1 MNHFGTLFTVS
12 IYGESHG
19 KAVGVVVDG
28 VVPGILIDEA
38 LLESDL
44 NRRKAGA
51 IGTTKRIE
59 ADEPKIIS
67 GVYKGYT
74 TGAPI
79 HIMFENT
86 NTKSEDYMNLIKQ
99 PRPGHADF
107 TSYIKYKG
115 FADQRGGGH
124 FSGRLTTGIVAAGSI
139 AKMLL
144 NAQFESKLIRVG
156 ELTNMNGLDEYLKGI
171 SESFDSVGGIVEV
184 KVNGLEIG
192 IGEPFFDSVESK
204 IAHMVFSVPAIKG
217 IEFGIGFEGIELK
230 GSQFNDRI
238 ISESGKTETNH
249 NGGLNGGITNGN
261 ELVVR
266 VFVKPASSIFLKQD
280 TFDFESN
287 TIKTLQ
293 IEGRHD
299 ACIARRAVVVIE
311 NAIAIALADLYLQKK
326 SRE

>member
-19 KAVGVVVDG
+19 KAVGVVIDG
-28 VVPGILIDEA
+28 VTPGILVDES

-51 IGTTKRIE
+51 VGTTKRIE

-67 GVYKGYT
+67 GVYRGYT

-79 HIMFENT
+79 HILFENT
-86 NTKSEDYMNLIKQ
+86 NTKSEDYNNLLKQ

-107 TSYIKYKG
+107 VSYNKYKG

-124 FSGRLTTGIVAAGSI
+124 FSGRLTTGIVAAGSF

-144 NAQFESKLIRVG
+144 GAQFDSKLVRVG
-156 ELTNMNGLDEYLKGI
+156 DLTDMNGLDAYLKDI

-184 KVNGLEIG
+184 KVNGLEVG

-217 IEFGIGFEGIELK
+217 IEFGIGFKGIELK

-238 ISESGKTETNH
+238 IDESGKTETNH

-261 ELVVR
+261 ELLIR

>member
-1 MNHFGTLFTVS
+1 MNHFGTLFSVN

-19 KAVGVVVDG
+19 KAVGIVIDGMTPGVLVD
-28 VVPGILIDEA
+28 EK
-38 LLESDL
+38 LLLSDL

-51 IGTTKRIE
+51 VGTTKRIE

-67 GVYKGYT
+67 GVYRGYT

-79 HIMFENT
+79 HVMFENT
-86 NTKSEDYMNLIKQ
+86 NTRSEDYNNLLKQ

-107 TSYIKYKG
+107 TSFVKYKG

-124 FSGRLTTGIVAAGSI
+124 FSGRLTTGIVAAGSF

-144 NAQFESKLIRVG
+144 NVVFESKLVRVG
-156 ELTNMNGLDEYLKGI
+156 DLTDMNGLDEYLQGI
-171 SESFDSVGGIVEV
+171 SENFDSVGGIVEV
-184 KVNGLEIG
+184 RVRNLEVG

-217 IEFGIGFEGIELK
+217 IEFGVGFKGIELR
-230 GSQFNDRI
+230 GSQFNDPIVDAKGR
-238 ISESGKTETNH
+238 TETNH

-280 TFDFESN
+280 TFDFETNSVQS
-287 TIKTLQ
+287 LQ

>member
-1 MNHFGTLFTVS
+1 MNHFGNLFSVN

-19 KAVGVVVDG
+19 KAVGIIIDG
-28 VVPGILIDEA
+28 MKPGIPFDER
-38 LLESDL
+38 LLNFDL
-44 NRRKAGA
+44 SRRKAGA

-59 ADEPKIIS
+59 ADEPQIIS
-67 GVYKGYT
+67 GIYRGYT

-79 HIMFENT
+79 HVMFENT
-86 NTKSEDYMNLIKQ
+86 NTRSEDYQNLLKQ
-99 PRPGHADF
+99 PRPGHADY
-107 TSYIKYKG
+107 TSFIKYQG

-124 FSGRLTTGIVAAGSI
+124 FSGRLTTGIVAAGAF
-139 AKMLL
+139 AKMMLK
-144 NAQFESKLIRVG
+144 AQFESKLVQVG
-156 ELTNMNGLDEYLKGI
+156 NLTDMQGLDDYLKSI

-184 KVNGLEIG
+184 KVSGLDIG

-204 IAHMVFSVPAIKG
+204 VAHMVFSVPAIKG
-217 IEFGIGFEGIELK
+217 IEFGIGFKGIALK
-230 GSQFNDRI
+230 GSEFNDPI
-238 ISESGKTETNH
+238 IDASGKTKSNN

-261 ELVVR
+261 DLIVR

-280 TFDFESN
+280 TFDFSTNEVQ
-287 TIKTLQ
+287 TLQ

-326 SRE
+326 ARE

>member
-1 MNHFGTLFTVS
+1 MNHFGTLFSVN

-19 KAVGVVVDG
+19 KAVGIVIDGMTPGVLVD
-28 VVPGILIDEA
+28 EK
-38 LLESDL
+38 LLLSDL

-51 IGTTKRIE
+51 VGTTKRIE

-67 GVYKGYT
+67 GVYRGYT

-79 HIMFENT
+79 HVMFENT
-86 NTKSEDYMNLIKQ
+86 NTRSEDYNNLLKQ

-107 TSYIKYKG
+107 TSFVKYKG

-124 FSGRLTTGIVAAGSI
+124 FSGRLTTGIVAAGSF

-144 NAQFESKLIRVG
+144 NVAFESKLVRVG
-156 ELTNMNGLDEYLKGI
+156 NLTDMNGLDEYLQGI

-184 KVNGLEIG
+184 RVRNLEVG

-217 IEFGIGFEGIELK
+217 IEFGIGFKGIELR
-230 GSQFNDRI
+230 GSQFNDPIVDAKGR
-238 ISESGKTETNH
+238 TETNH

-280 TFDFESN
+280 TFDFETNS
-287 TIKTLQ
+287 IQSLQ

>member
-1 MNHFGTLFTVS
+1 MNHFGNLFSVN

-19 KAVGVVVDG
+19 KAVGVIIDG
-28 VVPGILIDEA
+28 MKPGIPFDEK
-38 LLESDL
+38 LLNVDL
-44 NRRKAGA
+44 SRRKAGA
-51 IGTTKRIE
+51 VGTTKRIE
-59 ADEPKIIS
+59 ADEPLIIS
-67 GVYKGYT
+67 GIYRGFT

-79 HIMFENT
+79 HVMFENT
-86 NTKSEDYMNLIKQ
+86 NTRSEDYQNLLKQ
-99 PRPGHADF
+99 PRPGHADY
-107 TSYIKYKG
+107 TSFIKYQG

-124 FSGRLTTGIVAAGSI
+124 FSGRLTTGIVAAGAF

-144 NAQFESKLIRVG
+144 NVQFDSKLVQVG
-156 ELTNMNGLDEYLKGI
+156 VLTDMQGLDDYLKSI

-184 KVNGLEIG
+184 KVSGLNIG

-217 IEFGIGFEGIELK
+217 IEFGIGFKGIALK
-230 GSQFNDRI
+230 GSAFNDPI
-238 ISESGKTETNH
+238 VDANGKTKSNN

-261 ELVVR
+261 DLIVR

-280 TFDFESN
+280 TFDFSTNEVQ
-287 TIKTLQ
+287 TLQ

-326 SRE
+326 ARE

>member
-1 MNHFGTLFTVS
+1 MNHFGTLFSVN

-19 KAVGVVVDG
+19 KAVGIVIDGMTPGVLVD
-28 VVPGILIDEA
+28 EK
-38 LLESDL
+38 LLLSDL

-51 IGTTKRIE
+51 VGTTKRIE

-67 GVYKGYT
+67 GVYRGYT

-79 HIMFENT
+79 HVMFENT
-86 NTKSEDYMNLIKQ
+86 NTRSEDYNNLLKQ

-107 TSYIKYKG
+107 TSFVKYKG

-124 FSGRLTTGIVAAGSI
+124 FSGRLTTGIVAAGSF

-144 NAQFESKLIRVG
+144 NVAFESKLVRVG
-156 ELTNMNGLDEYLKGI
+156 NLTDMHGLDEYLQGI

-184 KVNGLEIG
+184 RVRNLEVG

-217 IEFGIGFEGIELK
+217 IEFGIGFKGIELR
-230 GSQFNDRI
+230 GSQFNDPIVDAKGR
-238 ISESGKTETNH
+238 TETNH

-280 TFDFESN
+280 TFDFETNSVQS
-287 TIKTLQ
+287 LQ

>member
-1 MNHFGTLFTVS
+1 MNHFGTLFSVN

-19 KAVGVVVDG
+19 KAVGIVIDGMTPGVLVD
-28 VVPGILIDEA
+28 EK
-38 LLESDL
+38 LLLSDL
-44 NRRKAGA
+44 NRRKAGPV
-51 IGTTKRIE
+51 GTTKRIE

-67 GVYKGYT
+67 GVYRGYT

-79 HIMFENT
+79 HVMFENT
-86 NTKSEDYMNLIKQ
+86 NTRSEDYNNLLKQ

-107 TSYIKYKG
+107 TSFVKYKG

-124 FSGRLTTGIVAAGSI
+124 FSGRLTTGIVAAGSF

-144 NAQFESKLIRVG
+144 NVAFESKLVRVG
-156 ELTNMNGLDEYLKGI
+156 DLTDMNGLDEYLQGI
-171 SESFDSVGGIVEV
+171 SESFDSVGGIIEV
-184 KVNGLEIG
+184 RVRNLEVG

-217 IEFGIGFEGIELK
+217 IEFGIGFKGIELR
-230 GSQFNDRI
+230 GSQFNDPIVDAKGR
-238 ISESGKTETNH
+238 TETNH

-280 TFDFESN
+280 TFDFETNSVQS
-287 TIKTLQ
+287 LQ

>member
-1 MNHFGTLFTVS
+1 MNHFGTLFSVN

-19 KAVGVVVDG
+19 KAVGIVIDGMTPGVLVD
-28 VVPGILIDEA
+28 EK
-38 LLESDL
+38 LLLSDL

-51 IGTTKRIE
+51 VGTTKRIE

-67 GVYKGYT
+67 GVYRGYT

-79 HIMFENT
+79 HVMFENT
-86 NTKSEDYMNLIKQ
+86 NTRSEDYNNLLKQ

-107 TSYIKYKG
+107 TSFVKYKG

-124 FSGRLTTGIVAAGSI
+124 FSGRLTTGIVAAGSF

-144 NAQFESKLIRVG
+144 NVVFESKLVRVG
-156 ELTNMNGLDEYLKGI
+156 DLTDMNGLDEYLQGI
-171 SESFDSVGGIVEV
+171 SENFDSVGGIVEV
-184 KVNGLEIG
+184 RVRNLEVG
-192 IGEPFFDSVESK
+192 IGEPFFDSIESK

-217 IEFGIGFEGIELK
+217 IEFGIGFKGIELR
-230 GSQFNDRI
+230 GSQFNDPIVDAKGR
-238 ISESGKTETNH
+238 TETNH

-280 TFDFESN
+280 TFDFETNSVQS
-287 TIKTLQ
+287 LQ

>member
-1 MNHFGTLFTVS
+1 MNHFGTLFSVN

-19 KAVGVVVDG
+19 KAVGIVIDGMTPGVLVD
-28 VVPGILIDEA
+28 EK
-38 LLESDL
+38 LLLSDL

-51 IGTTKRIE
+51 VGTTKRIE

-67 GVYKGYT
+67 GVYRGYT

-79 HIMFENT
+79 HVMFENT
-86 NTKSEDYMNLIKQ
+86 NTRSEDYNNLLKQ

-107 TSYIKYKG
+107 TSFVKYKG

-124 FSGRLTTGIVAAGSI
+124 FSGRLTTGIVAAGSF

-144 NAQFESKLIRVG
+144 NVAFESKLVRVG
-156 ELTNMNGLDEYLKGI
+156 DLTDMNGLDEYLQGI
-171 SESFDSVGGIVEV
+171 SENFDSVGGIVEV
-184 KVNGLEIG
+184 RVRNLEVG

-217 IEFGIGFEGIELK
+217 IEFGIGFKGIELR
-230 GSQFNDRI
+230 GSQFNDPIVDAKGR
-238 ISESGKTETNH
+238 TETNH

-280 TFDFESN
+280 TFDFETNSVQS
-287 TIKTLQ
+287 LQ

>member
-12 IYGESHG
+12 VYGESHG
-19 KAVGVVVDG
+19 KAVGVVLDG
-28 VVPGILIDEA
+28 VTPGILVDQA
-38 LLESDL
+38 LLEKDL

-67 GVYKGYT
+67 GVYRGYT

-79 HIMFENT
+79 HILFENT
-86 NTKSEDYMNLIKQ
+86 NTKSEDYNNLLKQ

-107 TSYIKYKG
+107 TSFKKYKG
-115 FADQRGGGH
+115 FSDQRGGGH
-124 FSGRLTTGIVAAGSI
+124 FSGRLTTGIVAAGSF

-144 NAQFESKLIRVG
+144 NAQFDSKLIRVG
-156 ELTNMNGLDEYLKGI
+156 DLTDMNGLDEYLKAI
-171 SESFDSVGGIVEV
+171 SDSFDSVGGIVEV
-184 KVNGLEIG
+184 KVNGLEVG

-217 IEFGIGFEGIELK
+217 IEFGIGFKGIELK

-238 ISESGKTETNH
+238 TDESGKTETNH

-287 TIKTLQ
+287 TVKTLQ

>member
-1 MNHFGTLFTVS
+1 MNHFGTLFSVN

-19 KAVGVVVDG
+19 KAVGIVIDGMTPGVLVD
-28 VVPGILIDEA
+28 EK
-38 LLESDL
+38 LLLSDL

-51 IGTTKRIE
+51 VGTTKRIE

-67 GVYKGYT
+67 GVYRGYT

-79 HIMFENT
+79 HVMFENT
-86 NTKSEDYMNLIKQ
+86 NTRSEDYNNLLKQ

-107 TSYIKYKG
+107 TSFVKYKG

-124 FSGRLTTGIVAAGSI
+124 FSGRLTTGVVAAGSF

-144 NAQFESKLIRVG
+144 NVVFESKLVRVG
-156 ELTNMNGLDEYLKGI
+156 DLTDMNGLDEYLQGI
-171 SESFDSVGGIVEV
+171 SENFDSVGGIVEV
-184 KVNGLEIG
+184 RVRNLEVG

-217 IEFGIGFEGIELK
+217 IEFGIGFKGIELR
-230 GSQFNDRI
+230 GSQFNDPIVDAKGR
-238 ISESGKTETNH
+238 TETNH

-280 TFDFESN
+280 TFDFETNSVQS
-287 TIKTLQ
+287 LQ

>member
-1 MNHFGTLFTVS
+1 MNHFGNLFSVN

-19 KAVGVVVDG
+19 KAVGVVIDG
-28 VVPGILIDEA
+28 IKPGIPFNES
-38 LLESDL
+38 LLLSDL
-44 NRRKAGA
+44 SRRKAGA
-51 IGTTKRIE
+51 VGTTKRIE
-59 ADEPKIIS
+59 ADEPHILS
-67 GVYKGYT
+67 GVYRGYT

-79 HIMFENT
+79 HVLFENT
-86 NTKSEDYMNLIKQ
+86 NTKSEDYQNLLKQ

-107 TSYIKYKG
+107 TSFVKYKG

-124 FSGRLTTGIVAAGSI
+124 FSGRLTTGIVAAGAF

-144 NAQFESKLIRVG
+144 PATFESKLVQVG
-156 ELTNMNGLDEYLKGI
+156 NLVDMNGLDEYLKSV
-171 SESFDSVGGIVEV
+171 SESLDSVGGIVEV
-184 KVNGLEIG
+184 IVSGLEIG

-217 IEFGIGFEGIELK
+217 IEFGIGFKGIQLK
-230 GSQFNDRI
+230 GSEFNDQI
-238 ISESGKTETNH
+238 LDETGKTKTNH

-261 ELVVR
+261 DLVVR

-280 TFDFESN
+280 TFDFETKSVQP
-287 TIKTLQ
+287 LQ

>member
-1 MNHFGTLFTVS
+1 MNHFGNLFSVN

-19 KAVGVVVDG
+19 KAVGVVIDG
-28 VVPGILIDEA
+28 IKPGIPFNES
-38 LLESDL
+38 LLLSDL
-44 NRRKAGA
+44 SRRKAGA
-51 IGTTKRIE
+51 VGTTKRIE
-59 ADEPKIIS
+59 TDEPHILS
-67 GVYKGYT
+67 GVYRGYT

-79 HIMFENT
+79 HVLFENT
-86 NTKSEDYMNLIKQ
+86 NTKSEDYQNLLKQ

-107 TSYIKYKG
+107 TSFVKYKG

-124 FSGRLTTGIVAAGSI
+124 FSGRLTTGIVAAGAF

-144 NAQFESKLIRVG
+144 PATFESKLVQVG
-156 ELTNMNGLDEYLKGI
+156 NLVDMNGLDEYLKSV
-171 SESFDSVGGIVEV
+171 SESLDSVGGIVEV
-184 KVNGLEIG
+184 IVSGLEIG

-217 IEFGIGFEGIELK
+217 IEFGIGFKGIQLK
-230 GSQFNDRI
+230 GSEFNDQI
-238 ISESGKTETNH
+238 LDETGKTKTNH

-261 ELVVR
+261 DLVVR

-280 TFDFESN
+280 TFDFETKSVQP
-287 TIKTLQ
+287 LQ

>member
-1 MNHFGTLFTVS
+1 MNHFGTLFAVN

-19 KAVGVVVDG
+19 KAVGVIIDG
-28 VVPGILIDEA
+28 MVPGIEVNEA
-38 LLESDL
+38 LLLADL
-44 NRRKAGA
+44 DRRKAGA

-67 GVYKGYT
+67 GVYRGHT
-74 TGAPI
+74 TGSPI

-86 NTKSEDYMNLIKQ
+86 NVRSEDYQNLLKQ

-107 TSYIKYKG
+107 TSHMKYKG

-124 FSGRLTTGIVAAGSI
+124 FSGRLTTCIVAAGSF

-144 NAQFESKLIRVG
+144 KAKFFSKLVRVG
-156 ELTNMNGLDEYLKGI
+156 DLTDMDGLDTYLKDI
-171 SESFDSVGGIVEV
+171 SEHFDSVGGIVEV
-184 KVNGLEIG
+184 TVQNLEVGL
-192 IGEPFFDSVESK
+192 GEPFFDSVESK
-204 IAHMVFSVPAIKG
+204 IAHIVFSVPAIKG
-217 IEFGIGFEGIELK
+217 IEFGIGFKGIELK
-230 GSQFNDRI
+230 GSEFNDRI
-238 ISESGKTETNH
+238 IDEFGKTATNH

-261 ELVVR
+261 DLIVR

-280 TFDFESN
+280 TFDFES
-287 TIKTLQ
+287 KSVQTLQ

-326 SRE
+326 TRE

>member
-1 MNHFGTLFTVS
+1 MNHFGNLFSVN

-19 KAVGVVVDG
+19 KAVGVVIDG
-28 VVPGILIDEA
+28 IKPGIPFNES
-38 LLESDL
+38 LLLSDL
-44 NRRKAGA
+44 SRRKAGA
-51 IGTTKRIE
+51 VGTTKRIE
-59 ADEPKIIS
+59 GDEPHILS
-67 GVYKGYT
+67 GVYRGYT

-79 HIMFENT
+79 HVLFENT
-86 NTKSEDYMNLIKQ
+86 NTKSEDYQNLLKQ

-107 TSYIKYKG
+107 TSFVKYKG

-124 FSGRLTTGIVAAGSI
+124 FSGRLTTGIVAAGAF

-144 NAQFESKLIRVG
+144 PATFESKLVQVG
-156 ELTNMNGLDEYLKGI
+156 NLVDMNGLDEYLKSV
-171 SESFDSVGGIVEV
+171 SESLDSVGGIVEV
-184 KVNGLEIG
+184 IVSGLEIG

-217 IEFGIGFEGIELK
+217 IEFGIGFKGIQLK
-230 GSQFNDRI
+230 GSEFNDQI
-238 ISESGKTETNH
+238 LDETGKTKTNH

-261 ELVVR
+261 DLVVR

-280 TFDFESN
+280 TFDFETKSVQP
-287 TIKTLQ
+287 LQ

-326 SRE
+326 SKE

>member
-1 MNHFGTLFTVS
+1 MNHFGNLFSVN

-19 KAVGVVVDG
+19 KAVGVVIDG
-28 VVPGILIDEA
+28 IKPGISFNES
-38 LLESDL
+38 LLLSDL
-44 NRRKAGA
+44 SRRKAGA
-51 IGTTKRIE
+51 VGTTKRIE
-59 ADEPKIIS
+59 TDEPHILS
-67 GVYKGYT
+67 GVYRGYT

-79 HIMFENT
+79 HVLFENT
-86 NTKSEDYMNLIKQ
+86 NTKSEDYQNLLKQ

-107 TSYIKYKG
+107 TSFVKYKG

-124 FSGRLTTGIVAAGSI
+124 FSGRLTTGIVAAGAF

-144 NAQFESKLIRVG
+144 PATFESKLVQVG
-156 ELTNMNGLDEYLKGI
+156 NLVDMNGLDEYLKSV
-171 SESFDSVGGIVEV
+171 SERLDSVGGIVEV
-184 KVNGLEIG
+184 IVSGLEIG

-217 IEFGIGFEGIELK
+217 IEFGIGFKGIQLK
-230 GSQFNDRI
+230 GSEFNDQI
-238 ISESGKTETNH
+238 LDETGKTKTNH

-261 ELVVR
+261 DLVVR

-280 TFDFESN
+280 TFDFETKSVQP
-287 TIKTLQ
+287 LQ

>member
-1 MNHFGTLFTVS
+1 MNHFGTLFSVN

-28 VVPGILIDEA
+28 MKPGISFNES
-38 LLESDL
+38 LLLNDL
-44 NRRKAGA
+44 SRRKAGA
-51 IGTTKRIE
+51 VGTTKRIE
-59 ADEPKIIS
+59 ADEPQILS
-67 GVYKGYT
+67 GVYRGYT

-79 HIMFENT
+79 HILFENT
-86 NTKSEDYMNLIKQ
+86 NTKSEDYQNLLKQ

-107 TSYIKYKG
+107 TSYVKYKG

-124 FSGRLTTGIVAAGSI
+124 FSGRLTTGIVAAGAF
-139 AKMLL
+139 AKMLIP
-144 NAQFESKLIRVG
+144 AKFESKLVQVG
-156 ELTNMNGLDEYLKGI
+156 DLTDMNGLDEYLKSI
-171 SESFDSVGGIVEV
+171 SEGLDSVGGIVEV
-184 KVNGLEIG
+184 KVSGLEIG

-217 IEFGIGFEGIELK
+217 IEFGIGFKGIQLK
-230 GSQFNDRI
+230 GSEFNDQI
-238 ISESGKTETNH
+238 IDESGKTKTNH

-261 ELVVR
+261 DLVVR

-280 TFDFESN
+280 TFDFES
-287 TIKTLQ
+287 KSVKPLQ
-293 IEGRHD
+293 IVGRHD

>member
-1 MNHFGTLFTVS
+1 MNHFGTLFSVN

-19 KAVGVVVDG
+19 KAVGIVIDGMTPGVLVD
-28 VVPGILIDEA
+28 EK
-38 LLESDL
+38 LLLSDL

-51 IGTTKRIE
+51 VGTTKRIE

-67 GVYKGYT
+67 GVYRGYT

-79 HIMFENT
+79 HVMFENT
-86 NTKSEDYMNLIKQ
+86 NTRSEDYNNLLKQ

-107 TSYIKYKG
+107 TSFVKYKG

-124 FSGRLTTGIVAAGSI
+124 FSGRLTTGIVAAGSF

-144 NAQFESKLIRVG
+144 NVVFESKLVRVG
-156 ELTNMNGLDEYLKGI
+156 DLTDMNGLDEYLQGI

-184 KVNGLEIG
+184 RVRNLEVG

-217 IEFGIGFEGIELK
+217 IEFGIGFKGIELR
-230 GSQFNDRI
+230 GSQFNDPIVDAKGR
-238 ISESGKTETNH
+238 TETNH

-280 TFDFESN
+280 TFDFETNSVQS
-287 TIKTLQ
+287 LQ

>member
-1 MNHFGTLFTVS
+1 MNHFGTLFSVN

-19 KAVGVVVDG
+19 KAVGVVIDG
-28 VVPGILIDEA
+28 VTPGITFNED
-38 LLESDL
+38 LLNTDL

-67 GVYKGYT
+67 GVYRGFT

-79 HIMFENT
+79 HILFENT
-86 NTKSEDYMNLIKQ
+86 NTRSEDYQNLLKQ

-124 FSGRLTTGIVAAGSI
+124 FSGRLTTGIVAAGSV
-139 AKMLL
+139 AKMVM
-144 NAQFESKLIRVG
+144 NAQFDSKLVRVG
-156 ELTNMNGLDEYLKGI
+156 DLTDMNGLDEYLKGI
-171 SESFDSVGGIVEV
+171 SESLDSVGGIVEV
-184 KVNGLEIG
+184 RVNGLPAG

-204 IAHMVFSVPAIKG
+204 IAHMIFSVPATKG
-217 IEFGIGFEGIELK
+217 VEFGVGFNGIHLK
-230 GSQFNDRI
+230 GSEFNDRI
-238 ISESGKTETNH
+238 LDETGKTATNH

-280 TFDFESN
+280 TFDFETKS
-287 TIKTLQ
+287 IQTLQ

>member
-1 MNHFGTLFTVS
+1 MNHFGTLFTVN

-19 KAVGVVVDG
+19 KAVGIIIDGMTPGVLVD
-28 VVPGILIDEA
+28 ES
-38 LLESDL
+38 LLLADL

-51 IGTTKRIE
+51 VGTTKRIE

-67 GVYKGYT
+67 GVYRGYT

-79 HIMFENT
+79 HVMFENT
-86 NTKSEDYMNLIKQ
+86 NTRSEDYNNLLKQ

-107 TSYIKYKG
+107 TSFVKYKG

-124 FSGRLTTGIVAAGSI
+124 FSGRLTTGIVAAGSF

-144 NAQFESKLIRVG
+144 KAQFESKLVRVG
-156 ELTNMNGLDEYLKGI
+156 YLTDMNGLDDYLKGI

-184 KVNGLEIG
+184 KVSNLEVG

-217 IEFGIGFEGIELK
+217 IEFGIGFKGIELK
-230 GSQFNDRI
+230 GSQFNDPI
-238 ISESGKTETNH
+238 VDASGRTETNH

-280 TFDFESN
+280 TFDFETNAIQS
-287 TIKTLQ
+287 LQ

>member
-1 MNHFGTLFTVS
+1 MNHFGTLFSVN

-19 KAVGVVVDG
+19 KAVGIVIDGMTPGVLVD
-28 VVPGILIDEA
+28 EK
-38 LLESDL
+38 LLLSDL

-51 IGTTKRIE
+51 VGTTKRIE

-67 GVYKGYT
+67 GVYRGYT

-79 HIMFENT
+79 HVMFENT
-86 NTKSEDYMNLIKQ
+86 NTRSEDYNNLLKQ

-107 TSYIKYKG
+107 TSFVKYKG

-124 FSGRLTTGIVAAGSI
+124 FSGRLTTGIVAAGSF

-144 NAQFESKLIRVG
+144 NVAFESKLVRVG
-156 ELTNMNGLDEYLKGI
+156 DLTDMNGLDEYLQGI

-184 KVNGLEIG
+184 RVRNLEVG

-217 IEFGIGFEGIELK
+217 IEFGIGFKGIELR
-230 GSQFNDRI
+230 GSQFNDPIVDAKGR
-238 ISESGKTETNH
+238 TETNH

-280 TFDFESN
+280 TFDFETNSVQS
-287 TIKTLQ
+287 LQ

>member
-1 MNHFGTLFTVS
+1 MNHFGTLFSVN

-19 KAVGVVVDG
+19 KAVGIVIDG
-28 VVPGILIDEA
+28 MNPGIIVDEA
-38 LLESDL
+38 LLLSDL

-51 IGTTKRIE
+51 VGTTKRIE
-59 ADEPKIIS
+59 ADEPNILS
-67 GVYKGYT
+67 GVYRGYT

-79 HIMFENT
+79 HIQFQNT
-86 NTKSEDYMNLIKQ
+86 NTRSEDYQNLLKQ

-107 TSYIKYKG
+107 TSFVKYKG
-115 FADQRGGGH
+115 YADQRGGGH
-124 FSGRLTTGIVAAGSI
+124 FSGRLTTGIVAAGSF

-144 NAQFESKLIRVG
+144 QASFDSKLVQVG
-156 ELTNMNGLDEYLKGI
+156 DLTDMNGLDEYLKDI
-171 SESFDSVGGIVEV
+171 SDSFDSVGGIVEV
-184 KVNGLEIG
+184 KVNGLEVG

-217 IEFGIGFEGIELK
+217 IEFGVGFKGIELK
-230 GSQFNDRI
+230 GSQFNDQI
-238 ISESGKTETNH
+238 VDESGTTKTNH

-261 ELVVR
+261 TLVVR

-280 TFDFESN
+280 TFDFESKS
-287 TIKTLQ
+287 IQTLQ

>member
-1 MNHFGTLFTVS
+1 MNHFGNLFSVN

-19 KAVGVVVDG
+19 KAVGVVIDG
-28 VVPGILIDEA
+28 IKPGIPFNES
-38 LLESDL
+38 LLLSDL
-44 NRRKAGA
+44 SRRKAGA
-51 IGTTKRIE
+51 VGTTKRIE
-59 ADEPKIIS
+59 TDEPHILS
-67 GVYKGYT
+67 GVYRGYT

-79 HIMFENT
+79 HVLFENT
-86 NTKSEDYMNLIKQ
+86 NTKSEDYQNLLKQ

-107 TSYIKYKG
+107 TSFVKYKG

-124 FSGRLTTGIVAAGSI
+124 FSGRLTTGIVAAGAF

-144 NAQFESKLIRVG
+144 PATFESKLVQVG
-156 ELTNMNGLDEYLKGI
+156 NLVDMNGLDEYLKSV
-171 SESFDSVGGIVEV
+171 SERLDSVGGIVEV
-184 KVNGLEIG
+184 IVSGLEIG

-217 IEFGIGFEGIELK
+217 IEFGIGFKGIQLK
-230 GSQFNDRI
+230 GSEFNDQI
-238 ISESGKTETNH
+238 LDETGKTKTNH

-261 ELVVR
+261 DLVVR

-280 TFDFESN
+280 TFDFETKSVQP
-287 TIKTLQ
+287 LQ